1 MFPYTYI
8 YTIPAIISNRAN
20 LYMESVK
27 TNNNGKLLSNF
38 IALGI
43 VQGTNFLLPLLIM
56 PYVIS
61 RIGAD
66 GFGVVAIAQVLMI
79 YLSSVSDYGFNLT
92 ATRDI
97 SLCQNDDAKLAKI
110 FFTVLATRLII
121 TTFLLILLLIAIGII
136 PVLKQHGVLYLTG
149 FTYVIGQALLVSWF
163 FQGRE
168 KMHYIT
174 ISTLISRLIFVVL
187 VLLFIHKKEDNVF
200 FLFFLGVGNM
210 IAGLFSIFLA
220 IRKFNISFSKPAW
233 TDIKRELKGGWQIT
247 ISNLSINT
255 YMYSSVFI
263 LRIFTNDLIVGYYSI
278 AERIFFAARQVLSVF
293 SQVVYPHICQ
303 LTHQGKEAANRFF
316 EKIYLPFL
324 LLILAGSAILFI
336 FSPQIVHIFL
346 ATAPALPVLVL
357 RLLSFVPVVVCLN
370 IPAYQLLLVFNQKR
384 SYLFVFGL
392 ATIIN
397 IVVNILLAKTLGASG
412 TALGVIITEI
422 FITAGLNRQLYKNKL
437 SGYLTRSNNN

>member
-1 MFPYTYI
+1 MAFIKPH
-8 YTIPAIISNRAN
+8 
-20 LYMESVK
+20 
-27 TNNNGKLLSNF
+27 NNGKLFSNF

-61 RIGAD
+61 KIGAD
-66 GFGVVAIAQVLMI
+66 GFGVVAVAQVLMI
-79 YLSSVSDYGFNLT
+79 YLSSISDYGFNLT

-97 SLCQNDDAKLAKI
+97 SLCKNDDAKLAKI

-121 TTFLLILLLIAIGII
+121 TSFLLILLFIAIVLV
-136 PVLKQHGVLYLTG
+136 PVLKQQGVLYLTG

-174 ISTLISRLIFVVL
+174 LSTLISRLVFVIL
-187 VLLFIHKKEDNVF
+187 VLLFMHRKEDSSF
-200 FLFFLGVGNM
+200 FLLFLGAGNI

-220 IRKFNISFSKPAW
+220 IRKFNIRFAKPAW
-233 TDIKRELKGGWQIT
+233 TDIKSELKGGWQIT

-263 LRIFTNDLIVGYYSI
+263 LRIFTNDMIVGYYSI

-303 LTHQGKEAANRFF
+303 LTHQGREVASRFF

-324 LLILAGSAILFI
+324 LLILGGSAILFI

-346 ATAPALPVLVL
+346 TTAPALPVLVL

-370 IPAYQLLLVFNQKR
+370 IPAYQLLLVFNQKK
-384 SYLFVFGL
+384 SYLLVFTL

-397 IVVNILLAKTLGASG
+397 IVVNILLAKTLGATG
-412 TALGVIITEI
+412 TALGVVITEI
-422 FITAGLNRQLYKNKL
+422 FITTGLNYQLYKNKL
-437 SGYLTRSNNN
+437 AGYLVSNIIE

>member
-1 MFPYTYI
+1 MAFIKP
-8 YTIPAIISNRAN
+8 P
-20 LYMESVK
+20 
-27 TNNNGKLLSNF
+27 NNGKLFSNF

-61 RIGAD
+61 KIGAD
-66 GFGVVAIAQVLMI
+66 GFGVVAVAQVLMI
-79 YLSSVSDYGFNLT
+79 YLSSISDYGFNLT

-97 SLCQNDDAKLAKI
+97 SLCKNDDAKLAKI

-121 TTFLLILLLIAIGII
+121 TSFLLILLFIAIVLI
-136 PVLKQHGVLYLTG
+136 PVLKQQGVLYLTG

-174 ISTLISRLIFVVL
+174 LSTLISRLVFVIL
-187 VLLFIHKKEDNVF
+187 VLLFMHRKEDSSF
-200 FLFFLGVGNM
+200 FLLFLGAGNI

-220 IRKFNISFSKPAW
+220 IRKFNIRFAKPVWA
-233 TDIKRELKGGWQIT
+233 DIKSELKGGWQIT

-255 YMYSSVFI
+255 YMYSSIFI
-263 LRIFTNDLIVGYYSI
+263 LRIFTNDMIVGYYSI

-303 LTHQGKEAANRFF
+303 LTHQGRDVANRFF

-324 LLILAGSAILFI
+324 LLILGGSAILFI
-336 FSPQIVHIFL
+336 FSP
-346 ATAPALPVLVL
+346 
-357 RLLSFVPVVVCLN
+357 
-370 IPAYQLLLVFNQKR
+370 
-384 SYLFVFGL
+384 
-392 ATIIN
+392 
-397 IVVNILLAKTLGASG
+397 
-412 TALGVIITEI
+412 
-422 FITAGLNRQLYKNKL
+422 LYWE
-437 SGYLTRSNNN
+437 